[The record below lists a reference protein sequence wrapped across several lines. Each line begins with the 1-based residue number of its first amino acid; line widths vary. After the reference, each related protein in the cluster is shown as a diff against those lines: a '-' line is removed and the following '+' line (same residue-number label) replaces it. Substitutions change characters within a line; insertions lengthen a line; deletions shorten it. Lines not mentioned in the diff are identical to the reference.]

1 METRLCFTC
10 VCPGLESL
18 CIVTTLA
25 SSETDFWKIYIRN
38 STMVDKVGE
47 ERDDDDDTTTVQAP
61 DDEEY
66 NEIYTDEEIIKTKT
80 SLGQAKNV
88 NVFLMAVILL
98 KYIF

>member
-1 METRLCFTC
+1 MCTDIKHNMLNLCF
-10 VCPGLESL
+10 P
-18 CIVTTLA
+18 A
-25 SSETDFWKIYIRN
+25 DN
-38 STMVDKVGE
+38 STMVDEVGE
-47 ERDDDDDTTTVQAP
+47 ERDEDDDTTTVQAP

-98 KYIF
+98 KYI